1 MSTALTEVR
10 PARGA
15 GVGAVLPAALRS
27 LGRRPSAADAAL
39 GSRPVPG
46 DPPTNGRWPA
56 LDVRE
61 LERRL
66 EKRKREPGG
75 ADPRVLHALLAQATA
90 AHDNR
95 LATVF
100 EQEHQAYAA
109 RLYRGDA
116 VGDIREARD
125 RGLDAIRAATEDR
138 RDEVVR
144 ARDEARRREDD
155 LEEFRTVEGLRREPH
170 YPESRLNH
178 ILQTVAVGGLEIAMN
193 AALLV
198 SGARGGAFESG
209 GYALGIAVVNIGVAF
224 FGGNLARWCNHRS
237 AWRKAMGSAAVL
249 VSGIGLFFFNLL
261 VAHFRQAMDTTPSGP
276 QKVTIA
282 SNAAWQSFTNDYL
295 AIGGFWPWIAAVM
308 GMLFAAFAFYKGLSW
323 DDSYPGYGKRARARE
338 ATQVTFEKARREALA
353 HLEDERDEHAENIQ
367 AAVETHRTGLA
378 DDRNAK
384 TEYAA
389 LADEFRR
396 QRRDLERAVE
406 PLRLTHCPDL
416 DPIRLEGLPEATPL
430 PDTTATDGALV
441 QRESETAR
449 QELSAAVQHGADSF
463 ESGQRS

>member
-15 GVGAVLPAALRS
+15 GVGAVLPAALRG
-27 LGRRPSAADAAL
+27 LGRRPSAADATL
-39 GSRPVPG
+39 GSLPVPG

-75 ADPRVLHALLAQATA
+75 ADPRVLHALLAQAAA

-116 VGDIREARD
+116 IGDIREARD

-155 LEEFRTVEGLRREPH
+155 LEEFRMVEGLRREPL

-178 ILQTVAVGGLEIAMN
+178 CLSTVAIGGLEILMN
-193 AALLV
+193 ATLLMDGAMGGLLEAAGLAL
-198 SGARGGAFESG
+198 A
-209 GYALGIAVVNIGVAF
+209 IAAVNIGFAF
-224 FGGNLARWCNHRS
+224 FGGNLARFWKHRS
-237 AWRKAMGSAAVL
+237 AWGKTLAGAVVL
-249 VSGIGLFFFNLL
+249 AGGIGLFFFNLL
-261 VAHFRQAMDTTPSGP
+261 VAHFRQAMQTATDRLAAAEAGR
-276 QKVTIA
+276 
-282 SNAAWQSFTNDYL
+282 AAWQSFTNDYL
-295 AIGGFWPWIAAVM
+295 GIEGAMSWVAALL
-308 GMLFAAFAFYKGLSW
+308 GMLFALFAFYKGYSM
-323 DDSYPGYGKRARARE
+323 DDAYPGYGRRARVRE
-338 ATQVTFEKARREALA
+338 KTRVAFEKARREALA
-353 HLEDERDEHAENIQ
+353 DLEDERKEHAENIQ

-378 DDRNAK
+378 DDRNAR
-384 TEYAA
+384 TECAA
-389 LADEFRR
+389 FADEFRR

-416 DPIRLEGLPEATPL
+416 DPIRLDDLPEAAPL
-430 PDTTATDGALV
+430 PETAAADSALV
-441 QRESETAR
+441 QQESETAR
-449 QELSAAVQHGADSF
+449 QDLSAAVQHGADSF
-463 ESGQRS
+463 ESGRRN

>member
-1 MSTALTEVR
+1 MSTSLTETY

-15 GVGAVLPAALRS
+15 GVGAVLPAALRG

-39 GSRPVPG
+39 GSLPVPG

-75 ADPRVLHALLAQATA
+75 ADPRVLHALLAQAAA

-116 VGDIREARD
+116 IGDIREARD

-170 YPESRLNH
+170 YPEKRSNH
-178 ILQTVAVGGLEIAMN
+178 CLTTAAVGGVEIAMN
-193 AALLV
+193 GALLM
-198 SGARGGAFESG
+198 GGALG
-209 GYALGIAVVNIGVAF
+209 GLVEALGFAVAIAAVNIGGAF
-224 FGGNLARWCNHRS
+224 FGGNLARFLNHRS
-237 AWRKAMGSAAVL
+237 AWKKALAISAILAGGLGL
-249 VSGIGLFFFNLL
+249 VFFNLL
-261 VAHFRQAMDTTPSGP
+261 VAHFRQAMQTAADHLAAAEAGR
-276 QKVTIA
+276 
-282 SNAAWQSFTNDYL
+282 AAWQSFTNDYL
-295 AIGGFWPWIAAVM
+295 GIGGVMSWVAALI
-308 GMLFAAFAFYKGLSW
+308 GMLFAAFAFYKGYSM
-323 DDSYPGYGKRARARE
+323 DDSYPGYGRRARVRRK
-338 ATQVTFEKARREALA
+338 TRIVFEDERREALA
-353 HLEDERDEHAENIQ
+353 DLEDERKEHAENIQ

-378 DDRNAK
+378 DDRNAR
-384 TEYAA
+384 TECSAF
-389 LADEFRR
+389 ADEFRR

-406 PLRLTHCPDL
+406 PLRLTHCPGL
-416 DPIRLEGLPEATPL
+416 DPIRLDDLPEAAPL
-430 PDTTATDGALV
+430 PDTTAADGALV
-441 QRESETAR
+441 QQESETAR
-449 QELSAAVQHGADSF
+449 QDLSAAVQHGADSF
-463 ESGQRS
+463 ESGRRN